1 MTRIFAVY
9 VRPSTG
15 DPLTRLMDTAPLTSW
30 FWEKG
35 STWNRTHDLARMGV
49 GDVLLIGAAVLPE
62 RPNFTHRPKY
72 ELVRFA
78 RVTSIETTDRG
89 TDVQLHQTHSFTNTA
104 LHLGPAVNL
113 AMASSRDD
121 RCTPHIVEVGFDM
134 GLLVPGWRQE
144 KHPLPNRLRFSRR
157 IYLDKEFLPRFP
169 SVPGTVSVGL
179 HDDAG
184 RDYYA
189 VNADMSVDAVRA
201 NPFLREHVW
210 PYLPLTDDGDLDRSH
225 PSVKTEHE
233 IRRDLE
239 TYFAADSRADKI
251 LYANHGAQD
260 VLRLHA
266 FWGHDWNRMPD
277 VIPTWAEDLK
287 ALRVRAGNP
296 AMPKQESTEHHA
308 LEDARYNRAMHE
320 ALIAIGAG

>member
-1 MTRIFAVY
+1 MTRILAVY
-9 VRPSTG
+9 VRPADNAAFTQ
-15 DPLTRLMDTAPLTSW
+15 LMNTAPLTSW
-30 FWEKG
+30 SWPKG
-35 STWNRTHDLARMGV
+35 STWNQTHDLGRMGV
-49 GDVLLIGAAVLPE
+49 GDVLLIATGILPR
-62 RPNFTHRPKY
+62 RPETTRQPAY

-78 RVTSIETTDRG
+78 RITHVETSEQGTT
-89 TDVQLHQTHSFTNTA
+89 VQLHQTHAFSVGQ
-104 LHLGPAVNL
+104 LRLGPAVNS
-113 AMASSRDD
+113 AMEASRDD
-121 RCTPHIVEVGFDM
+121 GCTPHFVNVGFDL

-144 KHPLPNRLRFSRR
+144 KNPLPDRLRFSRL
-157 IYLDKEFLPRFP
+157 IYLDLEFLPRFP
-169 SVPGTVSVGL
+169 SLPGTVSIGL
-179 HDDAG
+179 HDDTG

-201 NPFLREHVW
+201 DPFLREHVW

-239 TYFAADSRADKI
+239 AYFAADPRPDKV

-266 FWGHDWNRMPD
+266 FWGHDWSRMPD

-308 LEDARYNRAMHE
+308 LDDARYNRAMHE
-320 ALIAIGAG
+320 ALMVLGAG

>member
-9 VRPSTG
+9 VRPLTG
-15 DPLTRLMDTAPLTSW
+15 DPFERLRDPAPLTSW
-30 FWEKG
+30 SWEKG
-35 STWNRTHDLARMGV
+35 STWNRVHDMALLAL
-49 GDVLLIGAAVLPE
+49 GDVLLIGAAVLPP
-62 RPNFTHRPKY
+62 RPGSRMVPKY

-78 RVTSIETTDRG
+78 RITHIEMTEHGTT
-89 TDVQLHQTHSFTNTA
+89 VQVHQTHSFTNTG
-104 LHLGPAVNL
+104 LRLGPAVNA
-113 AMASSRDD
+113 AMEASRDD
-121 RCTPHIVEVGFDM
+121 GCTPYLVSIGFDM

-157 IYLDKEFLPRFP
+157 IYLDLEFLPKFP
-169 SVPGTVSVGL
+169 SLPGTVSIGL
-179 HDDAG
+179 HDDVG

-189 VNADMSVDAVRA
+189 VNADMDVAVVRD

-210 PYLPLTDDGDLDRSH
+210 PYLPLTADGELDLSH
-225 PSVKTEHE
+225 PSVKSEHQ

-239 TYFAADSRADKI
+239 AYFDADPRPDKI

-287 ALRVRAGNP
+287 ALRVRAGDP
-296 AMPKQESTEHHA
+296 EMPKQESTEHHA

-320 ALIAIGAG
+320 ALIALGAG